1 MISEPPLQQDVLAL
15 SSSQRRF
22 LWGCLGILIG
32 LRLCVLIYFPFTD
45 TTEARYAEI
54 ARKMV
59 ETNDWVTPQFDYGVP
74 FWGKP
79 PLHTWVSALGMKAFG
94 VNEFGGRIFTY
105 GTGLV
110 LLTLLYQWVRQERGK
125 NIALVGTVILT
136 SSSLFFISMATVM
149 TELVM
154 ITGTGLSML
163 AFWNSLHHARRRT
176 LMGYLFF
183 VGLAIGLLAKGPVAF
198 VLTAIPIGV
207 WVLLHNRWSET
218 WEKLPWI
225 SGTLLM
231 IAIAAPWYFLAEI
244 KTPGFL
250 RYFIVGEHFE
260 RFLVSG
266 WEGDLYGA
274 GHAKPKGTIW
284 IMWLGTLF
292 PWTPLLLLPLL
303 RFKSVLSGIKQ
314 EKSKWSSYLICWTLA
329 PLAFFSMATNVLP
342 TYVITGL
349 PACCFLLVEFW
360 THSHPK
366 QTGPSSGSIRYFK
379 SRDHQRAAL
388 DALASLNDEHAR
400 KHPEHADLAARMESY
415 ELAYRMQMEVPE
427 VVDLDGE
434 PEHVRE
440 MYGMDNK
447 VTHDFGRQCLMARRL
462 VEKGVRFVQIFA
474 GGWDSHD
481 YLERGH
487 SSRIAA
493 VDKPVA
499 ALIRDLK
506 QRGMLDDTLVI
517 WSGEFGRT

>member
-1 MISEPPLQQDVLAL
+1 M
-15 SSSQRRF
+15 
-22 LWGCLGILIG
+22 
-32 LRLCVLIYFPFTD
+32 LIYFPFTD

-379 SRDHQRAAL
+379 GT
-388 DALASLNDEHAR
+388 ALAAIVLFAAGFLVTNFLPKLAPLRTQRGLTSQLEQLDPTHQAKLYYSGSRNYSIQFYTGGSAIRFESPDELR
-400 KHPEHADLAARMESY
+400 DILADS
-415 ELAYRMQMEVPE
+415 QQDFISFPK
-427 VVDLDGE
+427 
-434 PEHVRE
+434 
-440 MYGMDNK
+440 NK
-447 VTHDFGRQCLMARRL
+447 FDQLPP
-462 VEKGVRFVQIFA
+462 
-474 GGWDSHD
+474 D
-481 YLERGH
+481 
-487 SSRIAA
+487 
-493 VDKPVA
+493 
-499 ALIRDLK
+499 IRDRLEL
-506 QRGMLDDTLVI
+506 RGTFYKHLLLSEKPPTGKDLTHVQ
-517 WSGEFGRT
+517 